1 MQNDPIEEI
10 KQRLDIADVI
20 GGYVSLKKSGRNY
33 KGNCPFH
40 GEKTPSFMVSPDMQ
54 IYKCFGCG
62 KGGDIFSFIKEVE
75 GVEFNQ
81 ALKILAEK
89 AGVTLTQTY
98 SDPNSE
104 KKELIFKLNSIAAQ
118 YYSYILLQ
126 HSAGK
131 EALTYV
137 KSHRKLKPKTIEEFK
152 IGYAPSQWGALYDL
166 LVKKGYSPEIIEEA
180 GLCSKKSSG
189 IGYIDR
195 FRNRIMFPLIDINGK
210 IVGFSGRIFD
220 PEDKGP
226 KYMNTSDTLV
236 FNKSAFVYGLDK
248 ARLSI
253 KQEGAI
259 FVEGYMDVISA
270 HQAGLNNVVAVSGTA
285 LTQTQLKIL
294 SRYTKDLTFAFDS
307 DSAGINAVFR
317 AVDLAERDGFNLN
330 ITLFPKKYKDLD
342 EYLQEKTKSDA
353 KELFKNSLS
362 VYDFFLLITVKN
374 QDKNTAAGK
383 RAIVNEL
390 SKLFKQLRDPI
401 TIDHY
406 SKRVAEILNIDEHT
420 IREAFTSGKVLETS
434 FGIEASSIST
444 SKDYFAVHTVKLS
457 KESAESYM
465 LALLLKADLDISQ
478 TIVYKLGQ
486 RDFTNP
492 AIQDIFKELKE
503 YLLGRKR
510 KFEISHFK
518 NRFKEE
524 TAELVSDLYLWD
536 VSAVTDSEE
545 IFLRELD
552 TTYKRLKTV
561 SLKRELKSLAEKI
574 KQAELTNDAKAL
586 KLHQNK
592 FKELSQKL
600 K

>member
-1 MQNDPIEEI
+1 M
-10 KQRLDIADVI
+10 
-20 GGYVSLKKSGRNY
+20 
-33 KGNCPFH
+33 
-40 GEKTPSFMVSPDMQ
+40 
-54 IYKCFGCG
+54 
-62 KGGDIFSFIKEVE
+62 
-75 GVEFNQ
+75 
-81 ALKILAEK
+81 
-89 AGVTLTQTY
+89 
-98 SDPNSE
+98 
-104 KKELIFKLNSIAAQ
+104 
-118 YYSYILLQ
+118 
-126 HSAGK
+126 
-131 EALTYV
+131 
-137 KSHRKLKPKTIEEFK
+137 KPKTIEEFK